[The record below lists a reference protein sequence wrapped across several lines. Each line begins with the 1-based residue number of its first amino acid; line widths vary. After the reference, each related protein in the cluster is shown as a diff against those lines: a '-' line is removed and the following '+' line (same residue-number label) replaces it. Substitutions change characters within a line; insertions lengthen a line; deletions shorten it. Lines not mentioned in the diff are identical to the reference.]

1 MLYSRLCSGW
11 LLSGFALNRWMVI
24 WRNLFAECVC
34 VGKISLRIFV
44 SISDSQDVVAM
55 QITRLGLSHRQD
67 MGKPL

>member
-34 VGKISLRIFV
+34 V
-44 SISDSQDVVAM
+44 
-55 QITRLGLSHRQD
+55 
-67 MGKPL
+67 